1 MTDSV
6 IESTATVA
14 VEGLYFGE
22 APRWHKKRLWYSD
35 FFAHTICSMGRDGS
49 VRIEV
54 QHAPNVRS
62 SGLGWLPDGR
72 LLFVSMI
79 DRRVVRREHDGSLAT
94 HANLWHLA
102 TFHCN
107 DMVVD
112 RHGRAYVGNFGF
124 DLDTFTDEQAA
135 GRTDGVP
142 FTLAALALVHANGR
156 VESAATDLAFPNGM
170 VITPDGG
177 TLIVAESFAAKL
189 TAFDIMPGGSLRN
202 RRVWAELPGVAPDG
216 ICLDADGHVWV
227 ANALAPEAIR
237 VAEGGSITHRVDTG
251 DRCFACMLDDFGT
264 LFCIVSKESD
274 HVRAAAAPTG
284 SIRTATAPSV
294 RAGWP

>member
-1 MTDSV
+1 V
-6 IESTATVA
+6 IESTARVV

-22 APRWHKKRLWYSD
+22 APRWHDGRLWYSD
-35 FFAHTICSMGRDGS
+35 FFAHTISSLGPKGD
-49 VRIEV
+49 VRVEV
-54 QHAPNVRS
+54 QHEADVRS
-62 SGLGWLPDGR
+62 SGLGWLSDGR

-79 DRRVVRREHDGSLAT
+79 DRRVVRREHDDTLAT

-124 DLDTFTDEQAA
+124 DLDTREAEHAA
-135 GRTDGVP
+135 GKTDGVQ
-142 FTLAALALVHANGR
+142 FTLAALALIHANGR
-156 VESAATDLAFPNGM
+156 VERVAEDLAFPNGM
-170 VITPDGG
+170 VITPDGR
-177 TLIVAESFAAKL
+177 TLIVAESFGAKL

-237 VAEGGSITHRVDTG
+237 VAEGGAITHRVHTG
-251 DRCFACMLDDFGT
+251 ERCFACMLDDDDAN
-264 LFCIVSKESD
+264 LYCIVAAESD

-284 SIRTATAPSV
+284 SIRVTSAPAV
-294 RAGWP
+294 RAGRP

>member
-1 MTDSV
+1 MP
-6 IESTATVA
+6 IESTAKVV

-22 APRWHKKRLWYSD
+22 APRWHAGRLWYSD
-35 FFAHTICSMGRDGS
+35 FFAHTISSLGS
-49 VRIEV
+49 KGDVRVEV
-54 QHAPNVRS
+54 QHEADVRS

-79 DRRVVRREHDGSLAT
+79 DRRVVRREHDDTLAT

-124 DLDTFTDEQAA
+124 DLDTREAEHAA
-135 GRTDGVP
+135 GKTDGVQ
-142 FTLAALALVHANGR
+142 FTLAALALIHANGR
-156 VESAATDLAFPNGM
+156 VERVAEDLAFPNGM
-170 VITPDGG
+170 VITPDGR
-177 TLIVAESFAAKL
+177 TLIVAESFGAKL

-237 VAEGGSITHRVDTG
+237 VAEGGAITHRVDTG
-251 DRCFACMLDDFGT
+251 ERCFACMLDDDAN
-264 LFCIVSKESD
+264 LYCIVAAESD

-284 SIRTATAPSV
+284 SIRVASAPAV